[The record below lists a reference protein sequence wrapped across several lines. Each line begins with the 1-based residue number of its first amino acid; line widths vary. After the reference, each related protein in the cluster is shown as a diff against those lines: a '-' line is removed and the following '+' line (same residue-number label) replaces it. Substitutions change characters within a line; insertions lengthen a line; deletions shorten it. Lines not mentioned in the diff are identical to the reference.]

1 MATIIN
7 KPKIVTQLL
16 ATQSKAARVTAATPA
31 RPVLE
36 QFIYAVLREDTT
48 RGLADRAYRA
58 LQDGFYDWNE
68 VRVSSDQEVAEAL
81 AGLPCAEDRARRIR
95 EFLQEVFETTFSF
108 DLEPLQKKGVK
119 QAAKQ
124 LSRFAAANDYV
135 VAFVV
140 QHSLEGHSM
149 PLDGRS
155 VRVLKRLGLVD
166 EDESNNET
174 MRSSLEHQVPKAK
187 GSAFIDLVSDL
198 AESVCWE
205 DDPSCSS
212 CALHHSCAYGSVHRS
227 AAPHASK
234 KPR

>member
-16 ATQSKAARVTAATPA
+16 ATQTKAARAAGTTPV

-48 RGLADRAYRA
+48 RAAADRAYSN
-58 LQDGFYDWNE
+58 LQDSYFDWNE
-68 VRVSSDQEVAEAL
+68 VRVSSEQELTEAL
-81 AGLPCAEDRARRIR
+81 AGLSDAESRGRRIR

-140 QHSLEGHSM
+140 QHSLDGHSM
-149 PLDGRS
+149 PLDS
-155 VRVLKRLGLVD
+155 SSTRVLKRLGLID
-166 EDESNNET
+166 EHETNNEAL
-174 MRSSLEHQVPKAK
+174 RGSLEHQVPKAK
-187 GSAFIDLVSDL
+187 GSAFIDLVSEL

-205 DDPSCSS
+205 EDPSCSS
-212 CALHHSCAYGSVHRS
+212 CALHHNCVYGSQQRPTSV
-227 AAPHASK
+227 PSK

>member
-1 MATIIN
+1 
-7 KPKIVTQLL
+7 
-16 ATQSKAARVTAATPA
+16 
-31 RPVLE
+31 
-36 QFIYAVLREDTT
+36 
-48 RGLADRAYRA
+48 
-58 LQDGFYDWNE
+58 
-68 VRVSSDQEVAEAL
+68 
-81 AGLPCAEDRARRIR
+81 
-95 EFLQEVFETTFSF
+95 
-108 DLEPLQKKGVK
+108 
-119 QAAKQ
+119 
-124 LSRFAAANDYV
+124 
-135 VAFVV
+135 V

-227 AAPHASK
+227 AAPPASK